1 MAVDEI
7 RALLDKWQERMIEA
21 NTRMDALSKMLMASP
36 ESDFMRAMHALMD
49 GYTEAIAQLVQDDC
63 QWWLSWWWMDCAF
76 GTAGSRSITLNYGKD
91 ARTINNTTDLA
102 QLLFDCANET

>member
-36 ESDFMRAMHALMD
+36 ESDFMQAMHALMD
-49 GYTEAIAQLVQDDC
+49 GYTEAIAQIVQDDC
-63 QWWLSWWWMDCAF
+63 EWLSWWWMDCAF